1 MGIIYDASQKVFQLN
16 TKNSTYLIQISKGGF
31 LLHLYY
37 GAPIPQIT
45 DFSDRQVHLPTSS
58 ISAVSPSGGFT
69 LDTAAL
75 EYPCNG
81 TGDFRASALQ
91 IKGVNGSAATDI
103 RYKTHEIFPG
113 KYRIPGMPKRLLLSP
128 KML

>member
-45 DFSDRQVHLPTSS
+45 DFSRQTGPSCRHPVFPQYHRPGDLRWIPLRLNIPVTVRG
-58 ISAVSPSGGFT
+58 ISAPVRFKS
-69 LDTAAL
+69 
-75 EYPCNG
+75 
-81 TGDFRASALQ
+81 
-91 IKGVNGSAATDI
+91 KG
-103 RYKTHEIFPG
+103 
-113 KYRIPGMPKRLLLSP
+113 
-128 KML
+128 

>member
-1 MGIIYDASQKVFQLN
+1 MGIIYEASQKVFQLN

-58 ISAVSPSGGFT
+58 ISAVSPSGDLRWIPLRLNIPVTVRGI
-69 LDTAAL
+69 
-75 EYPCNG
+75 
-81 TGDFRASALQ
+81 SAPVRFKS
-91 IKGVNGSAATDI
+91 KG
-103 RYKTHEIFPG
+103 
-113 KYRIPGMPKRLLLSP
+113 
-128 KML
+128 